1 MGRASDQRSEGSLPG
16 LETERLQALISEARN
31 GRLMALGSNATMAAT
46 NKYLARSNK
55 SLERIKATKKK
66 NRQ

>member
-1 MGRASDQRSEGSLPG
+1 LVVGDGVFAGARDLKG
-16 LETERLQALISEARN
+16 LQALIS
-31 GRLMALGSNATMAAT
+31 GRGMADERPWAGTIATMAAT

-55 SLERIKATKKK
+55 SLKRIKATKKQ